1 MLCDKYYINNP
12 DIAILILKDT
22 FQNLFSVDISD
33 CPFDVLNKYK
43 LSLVEDN
50 VSKGL
55 VNDLSLS
62 PETRKKFG
70 IVQNLLQYLQNNCFQ
85 EELIFSHGDTSLPNI
100 FAIKDRLSGFI
111 DVGESVIA
119 DKWFDLAICE
129 KSILR
134 NYGQKYVDKFYE
146 SLNIKRDD
154 FKINYYLLM
163 MELYL

>member
-1 MLCDKYYINNP
+1 M
-12 DIAILILKDT
+12 
-22 FQNLFSVDISD
+22 
-33 CPFDVLNKYK
+33 
-43 LSLVEDN
+43 
-50 VSKGL
+50 
-55 VNDLSLS
+55 
-62 PETRKKFG
+62 
-70 IVQNLLQYLQNNCFQ
+70 
-85 EELIFSHGDTSLPNI
+85 PNI

-111 DVGESVIA
+111 DVGESIIA
-119 DKWFDLAICE
+119 DKWFDLAIYE